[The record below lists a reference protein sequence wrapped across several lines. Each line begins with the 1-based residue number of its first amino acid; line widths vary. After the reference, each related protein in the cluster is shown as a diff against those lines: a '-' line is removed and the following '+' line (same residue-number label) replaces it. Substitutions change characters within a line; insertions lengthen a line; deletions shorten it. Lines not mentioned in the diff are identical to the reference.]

1 MLQYSAQPISLPLP
15 YKSQPARKDILAD
28 TRPND
33 PQQQLPS
40 RLFNKRF
47 TKDVLRSTRSSQS
60 PLTRQPQ
67 PQFQFQQQVPVN
79 HSIQHSPLSIPSPLP
94 ASSPSRSPSP
104 LPSPFLRPSVFSTK
118 PTSPLSVPS
127 PLPLPAS
134 SSLRPRVPK
143 SATSTARGSSS
154 TSSFSE
160 DVLVPGDLIG
170 EGIPLQGQ
178 LVRPASAPFT
188 HEDNQFGLA
197 KEFEIVRKLGA
208 GSYAVVYLVREV
220 LSRTV
225 PSDDGHC
232 GVLDFGEAPTSR
244 SYVTYGRDFAL
255 KCLSKANLDEE
266 ALVAQ
271 MTEVTIHQS
280 LRPHSN
286 IVTLYRTLET
296 SAFLLLL
303 LEYVPGEDLF
313 YFLEQAR
320 DHYEPT
326 PISPDDSS
334 PSRTPPTPS
343 LLASL
348 HPAQLLSPTRLRLIA
363 RMFSQMCNAVASCHE
378 QGVFHRDIKPENFI
392 VTDGFVNGERRVVVK
407 LTDFGLSTTEA
418 ECSDMDC
425 GSAPYMSF
433 ECRNNVAPTYRP
445 AAADVW
451 SLGIVLINM
460 LYHYNPWTDTAEGVC
475 SSFTLFRQHG
485 SNFFMQ
491 RFTGM
496 TAAVADFLA
505 TRVFYLPP
513 SASFSLS
520 ATTLRPVTA
529 REFGAWVEDLPAL
542 LSESPSVSRPVT
554 GHKRVV
560 STSSM
565 TVGHSLSS
573 CPPSCRPSSRAGG
586 RTPVIHSRNLS
597 RAPSFCPAFEM
608 TGLGLETVPDC
619 DVPQATVEAID
630 EVDAAEELD
639 LDLDQSV
646 DVENELDDG
655 RSRSTKKR
663 GRRGARKSKL
673 AANGVDGTLEVLASA
688 SQTLARE
695 ISLAS
700 RSSSHVRPPSASVSL
715 PIMDISCTA
724 SRSSSKVAPALVE
737 AYVSAAEVSTSPVLP
752 PAAPAVAKKTSKWKI
767 SFGGKGNSSPVEE
780 LAPGTASNVTSL
792 IMGLSPSPSTTA
804 PPPAVHQ
811 GMQAH
816 QSPYTRTPLTPQ
828 RSPADEAT
836 TWTRGRRPQ
845 PYNSS
850 TWGPSSGQGHTYN
863 SASSA
868 VANSPGVGA
877 ERKGPRGL
885 SPQSTRG
892 GGVDLASSASSIMSS
907 SAKSN
912 WRSSISTTSSASTST
927 SAFTRYSNSSAR
939 SISTTATSVSSGSW
953 RAQRKT
959 PGQTAGADIEGNH
972 GEQQALPKNVKIMS
986 GVPWAL
992 YELPR
997 QLHPNPVGDIF
1008 GQPPQRKPR
1017 TRKPK
1022 DSKLD
1027 TISERPGAP
1036 QKPPVHQRR
1045 DAATSTTDLDGV
1057 REGSDAGSDG
1067 APKKVQKGQINALA
1081 KMLSALRR

>member
-1 MLQYSAQPISLPLP
+1 MTPPSSSSLPGC
-15 YKSQPARKDILAD
+15 STSVSRKM
-28 TRPND
+28 
-33 PQQQLPS
+33 
-40 RLFNKRF
+40 LF
-47 TKDVLRSTRSSQS
+47 VL
-60 PLTRQPQ
+60 L
-67 PQFQFQQQVPVN
+67 VL
-79 HSIQHSPLSIPSPLP
+79 IQHSNNSHSHNPSSNNNPLP
-94 ASSPSRSPSP
+94 SSSPSPSLSP
-104 LPSPFLRPSVFSTK
+104 LPSPFLRSSAFSS
-118 PTSPLSVPS
+118 SPLSVPS
-127 PLPLPAS
+127 PLPVSSPLALPPS
-134 SSLRPRVPK
+134 SSVRPRVAK
-143 SATSTARGSSS
+143 SVGSTRPSTARRSSS
-154 TSSFSE
+154 SSSVTE
-160 DVLVPGDLIG
+160 DVLAPGDLIG
-170 EGIPLQGQ
+170 EDILLQGQ
-178 LVRPASAPFT
+178 LIRPASGPFT
-188 HEDNQFGLA
+188 HENSEFGLA
-197 KEFEIVRKLGA
+197 KEFEVIRRLGT

-225 PSDDGHC
+225 PSEDGHC
-232 GVLDFGEAPTSR
+232 GILDFGEAPRSK

-255 KCLSKANLDEE
+255 KCLSKANLDED

-286 IVTLYRTLET
+286 IVTLHRTLET
-296 SAFLLLL
+296 PAFLLLL

-326 PISPDDSS
+326 PISRDDSAS

-348 HPAQLLSPTRLRLIA
+348 HPTQLLSPTRLRLIA
-363 RMFSQMCNAVASCHE
+363 SMFSQMCDAVASCHE

-445 AAADVW
+445 APADVW

-475 SSFTLFRQHG
+475 PSFDLFRQHG
-485 SNFFMQ
+485 SSFFMQ

-513 SASFSLS
+513 STSLLS
-520 ATTLRPVTA
+520 TTSTTPVTA
-529 REFGAWVEDLPAL
+529 HEFGTWIKDLPAL
-542 LSESPSVSRPVT
+542 LSESTTASRPVI

-560 STSSM
+560 STSSV
-565 TVGHSLSS
+565 TLGHPLSS
-573 CPPSCRPSSRAGG
+573 CPPSRRPSSRAGG
-586 RTPVIHSRNLS
+586 RTPVIHSRSLS
-597 RAPSFCPAFEM
+597 RAPSFGPAFDK
-608 TGLGLETVPDC
+608 TGLGLETVPDL
-619 DVPQATVEAID
+619 DVSLTEEVLCRTAVDVIE
-630 EVDAAEELD
+630 EVDATEEVD
-639 LDLDQSV
+639 IDFDQSM
-646 DVENELDDG
+646 DAEYELDDG

-673 AANGVDGTLEVLASA
+673 LAGEVSKDQTLEVLASA

-700 RSSSHVRPPSASVSL
+700 RSSSLARPLDGSL
-715 PIMDISCTA
+715 SSPVIDISRAA
-724 SRSSSKVAPALVE
+724 SKSSSKAPVVLAE
-737 AYVSAAEVSTSPVLP
+737 AHVNAVGVSTLPSLP
-752 PAAPAVAKKTSKWKI
+752 PAKKASKWKL
-767 SFGGKGNSSPVEE
+767 SFGGKGNSSPVEDV
-780 LAPGTASNVTSL
+780 APGTASNVTSL
-792 IMGLSPSPSTTA
+792 IMGLSPSPPTQLAAPTSTGA
-804 PPPAVHQ
+804 HQ
-811 GMQAH
+811 NVQAH
-816 QSPYTRTPLTPQ
+816 QSPSTRPPLPSQ

-836 TWTRGRRPQ
+836 IWTRGRRPQ
-845 PYNSS
+845 PHNPN
-850 TWGPSSGQGHTYN
+850 TWGPSTGNGHAYN

-868 VANSPGVGA
+868 FGNGAGGGA

-892 GGVDLASSASSIMSS
+892 GADLTSSASSIMSS

-912 WRSSISTTSSASTST
+912 WRSSMSTTSSASTST

-939 SISTTATSVSSGSW
+939 SVSTTATSVSSGSW
-953 RAQRKT
+953 RAQGTTSSR
-959 PGQTAGADIEGNH
+959 IYGNNR
-972 GEQQALPKNVKIMS
+972 EQQAIPKNVKIMS
-986 GVPWAL
+986 GVPWEL

-1008 GQPPQRKPR
+1008 GQPPPRKIR

-1036 QKPPVHQRR
+1036 QKSPVRQRC